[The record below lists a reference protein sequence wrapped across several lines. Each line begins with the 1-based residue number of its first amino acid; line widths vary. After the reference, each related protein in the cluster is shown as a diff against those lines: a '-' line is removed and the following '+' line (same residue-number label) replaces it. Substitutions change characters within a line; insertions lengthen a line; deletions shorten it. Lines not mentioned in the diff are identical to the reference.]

1 MREIFGGFFFLIIF
15 NIVFYRKLNIVH
27 ILLALYLAVSFRT
40 YYSGP
45 REDRVKKV
53 SIRKKI
59 LSIISKFK
67 LDSVNSSMMRLT
79 VPKTFRYMFVKSDLL
94 GELIQIH
101 FIKRF
106 SEEIYIRLFILIEL
120 FLRLYYNVII
130 DKYAVSDGLDQMKIY
145 YEEIEELK
153 GEIKMNIPI
162 KSKHIRGF
170 STTLHNVSD
179 TTVDI
184 ILQNLKKKIN
194 IIDSLK

>member
-27 ILLALYLAVSFRT
+27 ILLALYFAVSFRT

-45 REDRVKKV
+45 REDNVKKV

-94 GELIQIH
+94 GELIKIH